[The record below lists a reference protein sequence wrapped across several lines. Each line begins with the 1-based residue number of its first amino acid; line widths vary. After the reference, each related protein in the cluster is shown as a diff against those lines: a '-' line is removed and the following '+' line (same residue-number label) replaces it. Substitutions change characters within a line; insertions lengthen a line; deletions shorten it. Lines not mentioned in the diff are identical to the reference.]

1 MNTAIIYATT
11 HGTTEKVALKIKE
24 LAGSENTFLFN
35 LKDGLPFDLDVF
47 DKIIIGGSIHAGMIQ
62 KRVKDFCKQH
72 TLELLQKPLGLYLCG
87 MNEPEYE
94 VQMAKN
100 FPEILRRHATAMDTL
115 GGEFLFDKMNFFQKL
130 IVKKVSGISE
140 SVHKLNDEKIQNFTN
155 NLKNIETKNP
165 VL

>member
-1 MNTAIIYATT
+1 MKTAIIYATT
-11 HGTTEKVALKIKE
+11 HGTTEKVALRIKE
-24 LAGSENTFLFN
+24 LSGSGNTFLFN
-35 LKDGLPFDLDVF
+35 LVEGSPFDLNTF
-47 DKIIIGGSIHAGMIQ
+47 DNIIIGGSIHAGMLQ

-94 VQMAKN
+94 QQLKKN
-100 FPEILRRHATAMDTL
+100 FPEILRQHAIAKKTL

-140 SVHKLNDEKIQNFTN
+140 SVHKINDDKIHDFTKEMKLVN
-155 NLKNIETKNP
+155 QH
-165 VL
+165 

>member
-1 MNTAIIYATT
+1 MKTAIIYSTT
-11 HGTTEKVALKIKE
+11 HGTTEKVALRIKE
-24 LAGSENTFLFN
+24 LAGQENTFLFN
-35 LKDGLPFDLDVF
+35 LKDGSPFDLDAF
-47 DKIIIGGSIHAGMIQ
+47 DTIIIGGSIHAGMLQ

-87 MNEPEYE
+87 MNEPEYDA
-94 VQMAKN
+94 QMEKN
-100 FPEILRRHATAMDTL
+100 FPQILRQHATAMETM

-140 SVHKLNDEKIQNFTN
+140 SLYKLNDEKIQSFVFK
-155 NLKNIETKNP
+155 LKDVKTKSP